1 MSSRSLAFL
10 AAAIVLSCA
19 ARQTDAQAFD
29 LVIRNARVVDG
40 MGNPWYRADVGI
52 RGDRIAEIGALGAR
66 QATRTIDARG
76 RVLAPGFVD
85 MMAGT
90 SEPLVTDPVTGESK
104 LRQGITTMM
113 VGEGDSEAPQDER
126 TIGNGM
132 TIDGQKI
139 TWRTFDEYFR
149 ILERKGLPL
158 NVVHNVGAAQI
169 RRIVIGEEDK
179 RPTAAQLEQMK
190 AMVEQAMVDGSVGF
204 STALIYPPGTYA
216 KTDEL
221 IELGKVVAKY
231 GGTYFSHMRNES
243 NQVLDAIRETMRIGQ
258 GAGIPVHIYH
268 LKAAGQE
275 NWPLM
280 LRAIALI
287 DSARRAGL
295 EVTADVYPYIRNGI
309 GLGSFL
315 HPRHY
320 AEGTEKFVA
329 TLGDPAVRR
338 RLRAEVETTSNWE
351 NWYRHVGKNWNNV
364 LITEVGPKTD
374 SSFVGL
380 SIAQVA
386 AKRKVD
392 QWTAFFD
399 LVQQGGTGVAP
410 QSMNEEQ
417 KRQAL
422 RASWISI
429 DTDASPVNP
438 STAPSAHPRAFGTFP
453 RILAKYVREERVI
466 PLEDAI
472 RKMTSSPAN
481 VLGLF
486 DRGRIAPGMA
496 ADLVLFDP
504 ATVQDRATFTK
515 PLVYAAG
522 IDVVIVN
529 GQVAIDEGKAGT
541 ASAGKVLRHG
551 R

>member
-1 MSSRSLAFL
+1 MPSRSLGFL
-10 AAAIVLSCA
+10 TAALVLALA
-19 ARQTDAQAFD
+19 ARQSDAQAFD

-52 RGDRIAEIGALGAR
+52 RGDRIAEIGALSSR

-179 RPTAAQLEQMK
+179 RPTPAQLEQMK
-190 AMVEQAMVDGSVGF
+190 AMVEQAMADGSVGF

-221 IELGKVVAKY
+221 IELGKVVAKH

-338 RLRAEVETTSNWE
+338 ALRTEVETTSNWE

-466 PLEDAI
+466 PLEDAV

-515 PLVYAAG
+515 PLVYATG

-529 GQVAIDEGKAGT
+529 GQVAIDEGKASA